1 MNEHWSRKRQ
11 ILACLHHEHFVSGEV
26 IAQSLALSR
35 AAVNQHIDA
44 LKDYGIEIYSVKGR
58 GYKLATPVS
67 LVNESLLINGV
78 DGRCFY
84 FDETTSTNAFM
95 LAHASELKS
104 GDVCIAE
111 YQSAGRGRRGRQWLS
126 PYGHHIYASMFW
138 RLHCDINKASGM
150 SLVVGCSIVKTLAD
164 LGVEGL
170 GLKWPND
177 IYLDHK
183 KLAGIL
189 VEISHSGLHKTD
201 VVIGFGINMSMSAEQ
216 GELID
221 QPWSDLSCLTNIPD
235 KTELLI
241 ELHKTL
247 KADLQLFEQEGLV
260 SFLDRWNEFDLF
272 IHREVSLLMAPNV
285 VSGICRGIDK
295 QGALLL
301 ETEQGIKR
309 YIGGEISLRSAL

>member
-11 ILACLHHEHFVSGEV
+11 ILACLHHERFVSGEV
-26 IAQSLALSR
+26 IAQSLSLTR
-35 AAVNQHIDA
+35 AAINQHIDA

-58 GYKLATPVS
+58 GYKLANPVS
-67 LVNESLLINGV
+67 LVNESHLVNGIE
-78 DGRCFY
+78 GRCFY

-95 LAHASELKS
+95 LGHASELKS
-104 GDVCIAE
+104 GDICIAE

-126 PYGHHIYASMFW
+126 PYAHHIYASMFW
-138 RLHCDINKASGM
+138 RLNNDISHASGL
-150 SLVVGCSIVKTLAD
+150 SLVVGCSIVKSLAD
-164 LGVEGL
+164 FGVEGL

-189 VEISHSGLHKTD
+189 VEVSNSSAQKTEL
-201 VVIGFGINMSMSAEQ
+201 VIGFGINMSMSVEQ

-221 QPWSDLSCLTNIPD
+221 QPWNDLSGLVNMPD

-241 ELHKTL
+241 KLHKTL
-247 KADLQLFEQEGLV
+247 KADLQLFEQKGLEA
-260 SFLDRWNEFDLF
+260 FLDRWNKFDLF
-272 IHREVSLLMAPNV
+272 IGREVSLLMAPNSV
-285 VSGICRGIDK
+285 NGICRGIDE

-301 ETEQGIKR
+301 ENEQGLTR
-309 YIGGEISLRSAL
+309 YLGGEISLRAVM